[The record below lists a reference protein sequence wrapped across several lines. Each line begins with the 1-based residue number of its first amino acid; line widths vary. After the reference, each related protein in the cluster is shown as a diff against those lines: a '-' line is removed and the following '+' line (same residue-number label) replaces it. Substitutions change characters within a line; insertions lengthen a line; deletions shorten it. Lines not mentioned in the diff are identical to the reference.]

1 MKRPLD
7 NEDSSS
13 TAQQPANKTQRMG
26 NSNIICPKSEDKET
40 MDNQV
45 EPMEAVATG
54 EGMCKT
60 LHFCFIFVTSI
71 HDCN

>member
-13 TAQQPANKTQRMG
+13 TDQQPANKTQRMG
-26 NSNIICPKSEDKET
+26 NNSIICPKSEHKET
-40 MDNQV
+40 MDDQV

-54 EGMCKT
+54 EGM
-60 LHFCFIFVTSI
+60 
-71 HDCN
+71 